1 MGTLLIRTFAVML
14 AAGAAASAALAQ
26 EAAPTPPPKK
36 NERPAALVQKAE
48 PFEGASVEKM
58 AAQCVRLETE
68 VGPIELEMLPEAA
81 PESVR
86 NFLNLTAL
94 GVFDTTTF
102 SRVVKDFVI
111 QGGNVSTR
119 SAPPAPELTLRAARK
134 IPDEP
139 SYVKHVRGIVSMARP
154 DEPNSASSH
163 FFIIVSETAQHLD
176 GKFAAFARVTR
187 GMEVA
192 DEINRAQTEGDK
204 PAKPVRI
211 TRATVFACQKA
222 AAPENAPEA
231 KPSTNPAHNPTGKV
245 SP

>member
-1 MGTLLIRTFAVML
+1 
-14 AAGAAASAALAQ
+14 
-26 EAAPTPPPKK
+26 
-36 NERPAALVQKAE
+36 
-48 PFEGASVEKM
+48 
-58 AAQCVRLETE
+58 
-68 VGPIELEMLPEAA
+68 
-81 PESVR
+81 
-86 NFLNLTAL
+86 
-94 GVFDTTTF
+94 
-102 SRVVKDFVI
+102 
-111 QGGNVSTR
+111 
-119 SAPPAPELTLRAARK
+119 
-134 IPDEP
+134 
-139 SYVKHVRGIVSMARP
+139 MARP

-211 TRATVFACQKA
+211 TRAVVFACQKTA
-222 AAPENAPEA
+222 GPENAPDT